1 MFSRLISSFFIL
13 ALSVSTAQACDCP
26 QLSAFE
32 SDIMMQS
39 AAIAVEEADI
49 AKIEKQENG
58 IQYLSI
64 KITKT
69 PTADQT
75 GQTVVI
81 LNQIGG
87 CGHWPFEA
95 DTKLTKTLLF
105 KTDTPDEY
113 RLANQ
118 CEALLDDSVWQAAPA
133 AASDKAVEKP

>member
-1 MFSRLISSFFIL
+1 MFFRLISPFFIL
-13 ALSVSTAQACDCP
+13 ILSASAAQACDCP
-26 QLSAFE
+26 RLSAFE
-32 SDIMMQS
+32 SGIMMQS

-49 AKIEKQENG
+49 TKIEKEENG

-64 KITKT
+64 TITKT

-75 GQTVVI
+75 GKTVVI

-87 CGHWPFEA
+87 CGHWQFEA

-118 CEALLDDSVWQAAPA
+118 CEALLDDSVWQATAEATESGANP
-133 AASDKAVEKP
+133 